1 MYRDVIVK
9 NLYVYAQK
17 KKRAKERESARMYVQ
32 ARSVW
37 RMRGRTSEVKE
48 KRKEE

>member
-17 KKRAKERESARMYVQ
+17 KKRAKERERERENVCASTIGVEDEREDQ
-32 ARSVW
+32 
-37 RMRGRTSEVKE
+37 
-48 KRKEE
+48 